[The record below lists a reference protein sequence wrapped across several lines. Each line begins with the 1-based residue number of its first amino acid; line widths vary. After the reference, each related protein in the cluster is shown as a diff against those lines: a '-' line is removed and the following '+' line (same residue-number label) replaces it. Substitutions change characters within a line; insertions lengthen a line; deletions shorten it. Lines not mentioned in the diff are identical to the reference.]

1 MRLHGEMVEADV
13 VSVMADWTVRR
24 AQAGDARPWAAL
36 REALWPDEAPS
47 HHLDDAADILGRPER
62 AVAFLAFD
70 DRGTAI
76 GFAEATL
83 RSDYV
88 NGTDSSPVG
97 FLEGWYVVP
106 ARRGSGVGR
115 ALVNAVERWTQ
126 QNGCMELASD
136 ALLDNV
142 GSHLAHAACGFEETE
157 RVVYF
162 RKRLQD

>member
-1 MRLHGEMVEADV
+1 MVEADA
-13 VSVMADWTVRR
+13 VSVTATWVVRR

-36 REALWPDEAPS
+36 REVLWPEEDPS
-47 HHLDDAADILGRPER
+47 RHLDDAADILGRPER

-70 DRGTAI
+70 ERGAAI

-88 NGTDSSPVG
+88 NGTESSPVG
-97 FLEGWYVVP
+97 FLEGWYVAP
-106 ARRGSGVGR
+106 DKRGTGIGR
-115 ALVNAVERWTQ
+115 ALVTAVERWTQ
-126 QNGCMELASD
+126 QRGCAELGSD

-142 GSHLAHAACGFEETE
+142 DSHLAHAACGFEETE

>member
-1 MRLHGEMVEADV
+1 MVEADV
-13 VSVMADWTVRR
+13 VSVTADWSVRR
-24 AQAGDARPWAAL
+24 AQAGDAGPWAAL
-36 REALWPDEAPS
+36 RQALWPEEDPS
-47 HHLDDAADILGRPER
+47 RHPDDAADILGRPER

-70 DRGTAI
+70 DRGAAI

-97 FLEGWYVVP
+97 FLEGWYVAP
-106 ARRGSGVGR
+106 AQRGIGIGR
-115 ALVNAVERWTQ
+115 ALVAAVERWTQ
-126 QNGCMELASD
+126 QHGCAELGSD
-136 ALLDNV
+136 ALLDNI
-142 GSHLAHAACGFEETE
+142 GSHRAHAACGFEETE